1 MTNYEFKQDICK
13 QLNEQIKKLAE
24 KAKKLESLNERGT
37 CFCNVEEIACDLI
50 DINDEITNLIS
61 NEYDSR
67 LSGLLRYL
75 DEEDY

>member
-13 QLNEQIKKLAE
+13 QLNEQIEKLME
-24 KAKKLESLNERGT
+24 KAKKLESLNERDT
-37 CFCNVEEIACDLI
+37 CFYNVEEIACDLI

>member
-24 KAKKLESLNERGT
+24 KVKKLESLNERNT
-37 CFCNVEEIACDLI
+37 RFCNVEGIACDLI

>member
-13 QLNEQIKKLAE
+13 QLNEQIEKLAE
-24 KAKKLESLNERGT
+24 KVKKLEALNERNT
-37 CFCNVEEIACDLI
+37 CFCDVEEIVG
-50 DINDEITNLIS
+50 DIFWIEDDIHQLAA
-61 NEYDSR
+61 NEHDSR